1 MMKGVTFEKDNK
13 GEKRY
18 VRFDLREHGEKLRP
32 ILDNIA
38 AENTLEGWEEAL
50 TPDEFLAEAKKII
63 RNKFEE
69 RNKV

>member
-1 MMKGVTFEKDNK
+1 MMKGVSFEKDSK
-13 GEKRY
+13 GENRY

-32 ILDNIA
+32 ILDDIV

-69 RNKV
+69 RNKI